1 MTAVEKIVERIELD
15 AKAEAEAIIA
25 EAEQKAL
32 KIKFDS
38 KNEATMAAENFKAE
52 ADKKAERI
60 VAAAESAANLT
71 VRNELLYKRR
81 EEIEKTL
88 KELEEHLKS
97 LPEKKYFD
105 KLMLLAVDSANGK
118 QGVLYM
124 NSADLKRVPQ
134 TFKEIL
140 SSKGITVSDKA
151 DDTIS
156 GGFILKYDD
165 IEINEDFSA
174 LIADKKEQLEDIINS
189 CLF

>member
-15 AKAEAEAIIA
+15 AKAEAEAIIS

-38 KNEATMAAENFKAE
+38 KNEASMAAETFKAE

-118 QGVLYM
+118 QGVLFM

-165 IEINEDFSA
+165 IEINEDFTA

>member
-15 AKAEAEAIIA
+15 AQAEAKAIIA
-25 EAEQKAL
+25 EAEEKAL

-38 KNEATMAAENFKAE
+38 KNDATVAAEGFKAK

-88 KELEEHLKS
+88 KELENYLKS

-105 KLMLLAVDSANGK
+105 KLMLLAVNSANGK
-118 QGVLYM
+118 PGVLYM
-124 NSADLKRVPQ
+124 NTFDLKRAPE

-140 SSKGITVSDKA
+140 SSKGITVSKEP
-151 DDTIS
+151 DDSIS

>member
-15 AKAEAEAIIA
+15 AKAEAEAIIS

>member
-1 MTAVEKIVERIELD
+1 MTAVEKIVERIMLD
-15 AKAEAEAIIA
+15 AKAEADAIKA

-38 KNEATMAAENFKAE
+38 KNEATATAESFKAS

-88 KELEEHLKS
+88 LGLEDYLKA
-97 LPEKKYFD
+97 LPLKKYFD
-105 KLMLLAVDSANGK
+105 KLMLLAVESANGK
-118 QGVLYM
+118 EGVLYM
-124 NSADLKRVPQ
+124 NSADLERAPE

-140 SSKGITVSDKA
+140 KSKGITVSNKA

-165 IEINEDFSA
+165 IEINEEFSA

>member
-1 MTAVEKIVERIELD
+1 MLD
-15 AKAEAEAIIA
+15 AKAEADAIKA

-38 KNEATMAAENFKAE
+38 KNEATATAESFKAS

-88 KELEEHLKS
+88 LGLEDYLKA
-97 LPEKKYFD
+97 LPLKKYFD
-105 KLMLLAVDSANGK
+105 KLMLLAVESANGK
-118 QGVLYM
+118 EGVLYM
-124 NSADLKRVPQ
+124 NSADLERAPE

-140 SSKGITVSDKA
+140 KSKGITVSNKA

-165 IEINEDFSA
+165 IEINEEFSA

>member
-15 AKAEAEAIIA
+15 AKAEAEAIIS

-118 QGVLYM
+118 QGVLFM

>member
-165 IEINEDFSA
+165 IEINEDFTA

>member
-118 QGVLYM
+118 QGVLFM

-165 IEINEDFSA
+165 IEINEDFTA

>member
-165 IEINEDFSA
+165 DINAVDM
-174 LIADKKEQLEDIINS
+174 LITQL
-189 CLF
+189 CA

>member
-134 TFKEIL
+134 TFKKIL

>member
-60 VAAAESAANLT
+60 VAAAESAANLK

-134 TFKEIL
+134 TFKKIL

>member
-1 MTAVEKIVERIELD
+1 MTAVEKIVERIMLD
-15 AKAEAEAIIA
+15 AKAEADAIKA

-38 KNEATMAAENFKAE
+38 KNEATATAESFKAS

-88 KELEEHLKS
+88 LGLEDYLKA
-97 LPEKKYFD
+97 LPLKKYFD
-105 KLMLLAVDSANGK
+105 KLMLLAVESANGK
-118 QGVLYM
+118 EGVLYM
-124 NSADLKRVPQ
+124 NSADLERAPE

-140 SSKGITVSDKA
+140 KSKGITVSNKA

-165 IEINEDFSA
+165 IEINEEFSA
-174 LIADKKEQLEDIINS
+174 LIADKKELLEDIINS

>member
-140 SSKGITVSDKA
+140 SSKGIAVSDKA

-165 IEINEDFSA
+165 IEINEDFTA

>member
-118 QGVLYM
+118 QGVLFM